1 MYVSIMK
8 TDPTLRYAAQGISC
22 LLYIPESEIDDSVVV
37 DSSTPLLFDAT
48 DKYYYVYEY
57 AKRLKEASK
66 EFNVPLAVLH
76 AFIKDG
82 DKLLNQKVLDE
93 QFGGTL
99 QFDKIH
105 LHGYYYGKPVH
116 IFLND
121 PRFKEVAESLRTN
134 FYNKCKTVEIR
145 GINSHGESVS
155 MPYDM
160 KSFIENHNYEICNK
174 LLRQSENYLIDTKMN
189 TGICM
194 EIPTKGYEIQINTRN
209 PKYMVNHDIIIRNV
223 RDGRYAYIGG
233 LTQYNVTLMIQDFK
247 YIDSHPEYKSTLT
260 PLKLNYRGPHIKHG
274 SSFNGYI
281 RRSLDLIGLDT
292 LGIDSFY
299 KDIVTNINMYKDV
312 NFNDKDVFDFG
323 VQPYDKMVLKDKR
336 CPGSKIGKLPLSK
349 IQGVVDEDYAGKEE
363 TELPDIS
370 MNNLKWFLL
379 YLADNVI
386 VPNVKISHA
395 LPIYVYKNNA
405 GKLSAIFNY
414 MEKETEL
421 GVHELWDTLRLKFK
435 PVDIDDILSY
445 YDRTTLIAY
454 KTYVRTRPNVRVIV
468 DDDIIIN

>member
-66 EFNVPLAVLH
+66 EFDVPIAVLH

-82 DKLLNQKVLDE
+82 DKLLNQKVLDA

-121 PRFKEVAESLRTN
+121 PRFKEVTESLRTN
-134 FYNKCKTVEIR
+134 FYNECKTVEIR

-174 LLRQSENYLIDTKMN
+174 LFRQSENYLNDTKN
-189 TGICM
+189 TGVCM

-223 RDGRYAYIGG
+223 TDGRYACIGG
-233 LTQYNVTLMIQDFK
+233 LTHHNITTMILESK
-247 YIDSHPEYKSTLT
+247 YK
-260 PLKLNYRGPHIKHG
+260 GPHIPECKT
-274 SSFNGYI
+274 SFNGYI
-281 RRSLDLIGLDT
+281 RRSLDLIGLED
-292 LGIDSFY
+292 LEIRSLY
-299 KDIVTNINMYKDV
+299 KEVLNNIYGYQCV
-312 NFNDKDVFDFG
+312 NFNDKDIFDFG
-323 VQPYDKMVLKDKR
+323 VQLYDKMVLKDKQ
-336 CPGSKIGKLPLSK
+336 CPGSKIGRLPLSK
-349 IQGVVDEDYAGKEE
+349 IPGVVDEDYFGKEE

-379 YLADNVI
+379 YLADTLI
-386 VPNVKISHA
+386 VPDVKISYA

-405 GKLSAIFNY
+405 GKLSATFNY
-414 MEKETEL
+414 MEKEPDS
-421 GVHELWDTLRLKFK
+421 GVHKLWDELRLKFT
-435 PVDIDDILSY
+435 PADVDDILSF
-445 YDRTTLIAY
+445 YDRNRLIAY
-454 KTYVRTRPNVRVIV
+454 KNYVRTRPNVRVIV